1 MQTAKDK
8 QKELQH
14 SSAGSG
20 ALATGEGRRVHPRHH
35 VEIEVTLESES
46 NFYLGLTE
54 NLSEGGLFI
63 STVLVKPIGTQLE
76 FSFKLGDAPEP
87 IHALG
92 IVRWVREYSDTSD
105 TGPGMGVRFE
115 RMPPEQVEQI
125 RDFLATRAPLFHEEG

>member
-8 QKELQH
+8 HKEPER
-14 SSAGSG
+14 SSPGSG
-20 ALATGEGRRVHPRHH
+20 AVAAEEGRRAYPRHQ

-63 STVLVKPIGTQLE
+63 ATVLLKPIGTQVE
-76 FSFKLGDAPEP
+76 FSFKLGEVPEP
-87 IHALG
+87 IHAVG
-92 IVRWVREYSDTSD
+92 TVRWVREYSDTSD

-115 RMPPEQVEQI
+115 RMPPENIEHI
-125 RDFLATRAPLFHEEG
+125 RKFLATRAPLFHEED